1 MGGLCAHNTDADVDG
16 AHIRTLLLTFFYR
29 HMRPL
34 LEAGYVY
41 AAQPPLYRVRYNGNT
56 YDAMS
61 DAERDEI
68 VAEKCNGNATQVQRF
83 KGLGEMNP
91 QQLWDTTM
99 DPDERILK
107 QITIEDAAAADKMF
121 SVLMGDAVEPRKQFI
136 KDHAP
141 EAEWVDI

>member
-1 MGGLCAHNTDADVDG
+1 
-16 AHIRTLLLTFFYR
+16 
-29 HMRPL
+29 
-34 LEAGYVY
+34 
-41 AAQPPLYRVRYNGNT
+41 
-56 YDAMS
+56 
-61 DAERDEI
+61 
-68 VAEKCNGNATQVQRF
+68 
-83 KGLGEMNP
+83 MNP